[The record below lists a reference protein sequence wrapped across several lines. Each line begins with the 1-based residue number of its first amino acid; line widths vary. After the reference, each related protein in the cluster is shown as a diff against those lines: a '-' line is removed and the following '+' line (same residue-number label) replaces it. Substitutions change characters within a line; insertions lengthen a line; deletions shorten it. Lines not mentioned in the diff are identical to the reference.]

1 MLIFSVS
8 ILFTG
13 CIWLVRTKEKVYIK
27 NHAKK
32 KIKSLAHQWYG
43 NKKNM
48 RNYII
53 CQNAYDYENYFLDIG
68 SFTSFLQNYGQISYF

>member
-1 MLIFSVS
+1 MQ
-8 ILFTG
+8 
-13 CIWLVRTKEKVYIK
+13 
-27 NHAKK
+27 KK

-68 SFTSFLQNYGQISYF
+68 SFTSFLQDYGQISYF